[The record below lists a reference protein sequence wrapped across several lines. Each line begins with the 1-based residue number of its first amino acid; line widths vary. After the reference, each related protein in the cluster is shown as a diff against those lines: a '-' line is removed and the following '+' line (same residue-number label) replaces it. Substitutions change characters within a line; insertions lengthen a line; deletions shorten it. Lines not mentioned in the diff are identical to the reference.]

1 VVEGM
6 ETTTITDEK
15 NETVTSVKKEGGKE
29 WIKFLAGLVVIY
41 LLVTNTIGITRVSG
55 HSMDPTLR
63 DGSFLLVNKLSTFVS
78 KPDFGD
84 VVIVN
89 EGDYQIVKRVIGVP
103 GDTVAIQGGV
113 LYVNNVPIPEVYPL
127 GKPNDMAP
135 VTVEEGKMFIIGDNR
150 TPGESLD
157 SRDPS
162 MGPISDELIEGYAV
176 VSIFPFYK
184 IMKPLEL

>member
-1 VVEGM
+1 M
-6 ETTTITDEK
+6 ETTIEKDK
-15 NETVTSVKKEGGKE
+15 NETGTLVKRDGLKE
-29 WIKFLAGLVVIY
+29 WIKFLAGLIGIY
-41 LLVTNTIGITRVSG
+41 LFVSNSIGITRVSG

-63 DGSFLLVNKLSTFVS
+63 DGSFLFVNKLSALIS

-84 VVIVN
+84 VVIVQ
-89 EGDYQIVKRVIGVP
+89 ESGYQIVKRVIGIP
-103 GDTVAIQGGV
+103 GDTVAIQEGV
-113 LYVNNVPIPEVYPL
+113 LLVNNVPIPEVYAL
-127 GKPNDMAP
+127 GTSNDMAP
-135 VTVEEGKMFIIGDNR
+135 VTVGEGKMFIIGDNR